1 MNKSISRRLSYNVYT
16 IIFIILVFA
25 TVMMIFMTTM
35 NVMGESISGNAGNFK
50 LTDNSFL
57 NFVPVPLAAILF
69 GRLAYMARLKENLV
83 EISPEKIAR
92 FKIINI
98 VLIVIVISSILCLEL
113 FIYPSESLLLFL
125 G

>member
-1 MNKSISRRLSYNVYT
+1 MNKSISGKLLYNVYT

-25 TVMMIFMTTM
+25 TVMMIFMTTI
-35 NVMGESISGNAGNFK
+35 NVMGESISGIGGNFK

-83 EISPEKIAR
+83 EISPERIAR

-98 VLIVIVISSILCLEL
+98 VLIVIVISSILYLEL
-113 FIYPSESLLLFL
+113 FIYPSENLLLFL
-125 G
+125 S